1 MGRRAVLVP
10 DRSMFASGL
19 ASWLEERVSPDESKL
34 PRLTCYA
41 ASVLHRMTPTRLA
54 SVLAVLLGCRSVD
67 PGTGPDG
74 SSSTGSADGGT
85 STESSGE
92 GTTAAD
98 TDESSTDTGSDTT
111 EGAIFDLGTPSDL
124 GEPVGCNAVDFLF
137 VVDDSSSMSEHQQNL
152 IDNVPAFVDGIQATL
167 GQVDSYQV
175 GVVATDPYSGNP
187 GQCIVLGALV
197 TSTEDQGPDSSNMIC
212 GPYADGFNYMT
223 QNDDLTQAFGC
234 AAQVGTMGN
243 GFERPMEAMV
253 QTLGKSLDVPGGCNE
268 GFLRD
273 DALLVIV
280 VITDEYDGP
289 GDPEALNPARDPP
302 TSLGDPQS
310 WYDAVVMAK
319 LGVPQNA
326 AALVITNYDDG
337 PCPPADLGHDG
348 ANLVEW
354 VEQFGENGF
363 LGGICEPDYGPM
375 FAEATGIIEMACHN
389 FQPAG

>member
-1 MGRRAVLVP
+1 VVVRRISVAT
-10 DRSMFASGL
+10 L
-19 ASWLEERVSPDESKL
+19 ACA
-34 PRLTCYA
+34 LTA
-41 ASVLHRMTPTRLA
+41 
-54 SVLAVLLGCRSVD
+54 LLGCRGGGSSTDADV
-67 PGTGPDG
+67 TGNTSGSDD
-74 SSSTGSADGGT
+74 SSSTTSTSDSGTGDATTTSDTDGT
-85 STESSGE
+85 STES
-92 GTTAAD
+92 
-98 TDESSTDTGSDTT
+98 DTT
-111 EGAIFDLGTPSDL
+111 DGSIFDLGDRSDL
-124 GEPVGCNAVDFLF
+124 GETVGCDAVDFLF

-167 GQVDSYQV
+167 DQVASYQV

-187 GQCIVLGALV
+187 GACILLGALV
-197 TSTEDQGPDSSNMIC
+197 TSTEDQGPNSSNMVC

-223 QNDDLTQAFGC
+223 QNDDLAQAFGC
-234 AAQVGTMGN
+234 AAQVGTIGN

-253 QTLGKSLDVPGGCNE
+253 TTVGKSLDTPGGCNE

-289 GDPEALNPARDPP
+289 GDPEARNPARDPP

-310 WYDAVVMAK
+310 WYDAVVTAK

-326 AALVITNYDDG
+326 VALVITNFADG
-337 PCPPADLGHDG
+337 PCPPDDLGHDG

-354 VEQFGENGF
+354 VEHFGENGF

-375 FAEATGIIEMACHN
+375 FAEATALIETACHN
-389 FQPAG
+389 FEPVG

>member
-1 MGRRAVLVP
+1 MVQ
-10 DRSMFASGL
+10 SNCWL
-19 ASWLEERVSPDESKL
+19 AHCQGPVHRP
-34 PRLTCYA
+34 PYMACYTA
-41 ASVLHRMTPTRLA
+41 G
-54 SVLAVLLGCRSVD
+54 VLARTIRVPTLAGVLAALLGCRGAEPSTD
-67 PGTGPDG
+67 SGGTNDG
-74 SSSTGSADGGT
+74 STTNESSSDQSGT
-85 STESSGE
+85 SSDTGTGE
-92 GTTAAD
+92 GTTTSD
-98 TDESSTDTGSDTT
+98 TDTTATDTDTSEGS
-111 EGAIFDLGTPSDL
+111 IFDLGGPSDL
-124 GEPVGCNAVDFLF
+124 GEPVGCDAVDFLF

-167 GQVDSYQV
+167 DQIASYQV
-175 GVVATDPYSGNP
+175 GVIATDPYSGNP
-187 GQCIVLGALV
+187 GPCILLGALV
-197 TSTEDQGPDSSNMIC
+197 TDTSDQGPDSSNMVC

-223 QNDDLTQAFGC
+223 ENDDLAQSFAC

-253 QTLGKSLDVPGGCNE
+253 ETLGQSLDVPGGCNE

-289 GDPEALNPARDPP
+289 GDPEALNGGEDPP

-310 WYDAVVMAK
+310 WYDAVVLAK
-319 LGVPQNA
+319 LGIPQNA
-326 AALVITNYDDG
+326 AALVITNYDGG

-354 VEQFGENGF
+354 VEKFGENGF

-375 FAEATGIIEMACHN
+375 FAEATGIIETACHN
-389 FQPAG
+389 FEPVG